1 MLEIKGLY
9 SGYGGDDIIQDVSF
23 SAKPGE
29 VFCVL
34 GPNGCG
40 KTTLLRSIA
49 GILRYRGNVRIDRR
63 EVSSIPRRE
72 LAKKIALMGQSSE
85 IYFPYTVYDTV
96 VMGRY
101 AYSPGFLK
109 DLSEEDRGITA
120 AALEKLELADIKD
133 RLINELSGG
142 QLQRVFLARTL
153 VQNPSII
160 LLDEPTNHLDLKHQ
174 VELLRY
180 LAKWAKENNK
190 TVIGALHDLNLVHHF
205 GDSAALMNKGK
216 LVAWGRPETVLDGE
230 ILREIY
236 GMDIRQ
242 FMLESLEGWR
252 QSGAADVAEVLPDA
266 GSRRRSAGGK
276 QP

>member
-1 MLEIKGLY
+1 MLEISGLY
-9 SGYGGDDIIQDVSF
+9 SGYGGDDIIQDVSLR
-23 SAKPGE
+23 ARPGE
-29 VFCVL
+29 VLCVL

-49 GILRYRGNVRIDRR
+49 GILRYRGKVLIDRR

-72 LAKKIALMGQSSE
+72 LAKKIALMGQTSE

-101 AYSPGFLK
+101 VYSPGFLK
-109 DLSEEDRGITA
+109 DLSEEDREITA

-174 VELLRY
+174 IELLRY
-180 LAKWAKENNK
+180 LRGWTGEKGRA
-190 TVIGALHDLNLVHHF
+190 VIGVFHDLNLVHRF
-205 GDSAALMNKGK
+205 GDRVALMSRGK
-216 LVAWGRPETVLDGE
+216 LAAWGRPTEVLNSE
-230 ILREIY
+230 VLKNVY
-236 GMDIRQ
+236 GLDIRS
-242 FMLESLEGWR
+242 FMLESLEGWKNT
-252 QSGAADVAEVLPDA
+252 GAGE
-266 GSRRRSAGGK
+266 SEGGK
-276 QP
+276 SLP